1 MKPFKDQW
9 LANRT
14 PLRKVATDPNKRV
27 WDLIANIVKADME
40 TTPPLQAADMIAWS
54 TTRDL
59 ANKLKELYDLD
70 QYMNDLVADDHA
82 IMDEQLLRARY
93 TTPL

>member
-1 MKPFKDQW
+1 
-9 LANRT
+9 
-14 PLRKVATDPNKRV
+14 
-27 WDLIANIVKADME
+27 
-40 TTPPLQAADMIAWS
+40 MIAWS